1 MDVSRALFRLL
12 AAAAFGWLAFW
23 GWRYWNGC
31 IHAQAA
37 IFFCPD
43 ASGQALV
50 RTSGVRMVLH
60 LLLPPL
66 AGLAVCWWI
75 WRSQRQMGRTTDFD

>member
-12 AAAAFGWLAFW
+12 VAAAFGWLAFW

-43 ASGQALV
+43 ASGQALI

-66 AGLAVCWWI
+66 GGLAVSWWI
-75 WRSQRQMGRTTDFD
+75 WRTQRLAGRGGNFD

>member
-1 MDVSRALFRLL
+1 MDASRALFRLIV
-12 AAAAFGWLAFW
+12 AAAFGWLAFW
-23 GWRYWNGC
+23 GWRYGSGC
-31 IHAQAA
+31 IHARDA

-43 ASGQALV
+43 ASGQSLV
-50 RTSGVRMVLH
+50 RTSGLRMVLH

-75 WRSQRQMGRTTDFD
+75 WRGQRLMGRTTDFD

>member
-12 AAAAFGWLAFW
+12 AAAAFAWLAFW

-31 IHAQAA
+31 IHAQAT

-50 RTSGVRMVLH
+50 RTSGLRMVLH
-60 LLLPPL
+60 LLLPPV
-66 AGLAVCWWI
+66 AGLAVSGWI
-75 WRSQRQMGRTTDFD
+75 WRSQRRMGRTTDLD